1 MLERKRFFS
10 IDAFPNEQNIR
21 LIWPDYTDKTR
32 VLTKVN
38 YEVVPQYLGRRLT
51 LMLVTPASYLLSFVS
66 ILFAN
71 SVALIFI
78 GRWASL

>member
-1 MLERKRFFS
+1 MLPLYVQ
-10 IDAFPNEQNIR
+10 IILTR
-21 LIWPDYTDKTR
+21 L

-38 YEVVPQYLGRRLT
+38 NEVVPQYLGRRLT

-78 GRWASL
+78 GR